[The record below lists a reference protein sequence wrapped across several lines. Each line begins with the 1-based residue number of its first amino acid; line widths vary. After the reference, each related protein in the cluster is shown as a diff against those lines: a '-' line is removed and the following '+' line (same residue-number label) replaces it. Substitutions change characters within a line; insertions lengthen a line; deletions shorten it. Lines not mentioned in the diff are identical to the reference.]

1 MKINLFSLMTFS
13 SLVIGAGLLFAGFT
27 EPKSTEVI
35 KATTGGELTFTIR
48 TVSAGGPYA
57 PKHVLAIW
65 VEQGGDFIKTR
76 KAMANQRKQYLYTW
90 KNASNYNVVDA
101 ITGSTL
107 TYHQTHTVNWDCTD
121 LDGNIL
127 PDGDYDV
134 YTEFTDKHAQGPLYL
149 ISFTKGPDAVS
160 LAPADETY
168 FKDIELEFVPYI
180 AEFSADVTDICQWNS
195 VTFTDESVN
204 ASTWEWDFG
213 AGADPPTASTQGPH
227 TVVYSEPGPVSV
239 SLNINGSV
247 TETKS
252 GYIIVNATPTA
263 DFSFSLFG
271 LTVEFTNLS
280 GNATSYAWDFGD
292 GNTSNENNP
301 THTYATAGTYDV
313 TLNATYLDCT
323 DTETQSI
330 TVPLVGFEEPLAT
343 HEIKVFP
350 NPNAGFFTVDAGL
363 HLHIKKIGIFAAN
376 GTCVPTDS
384 YRVSGETMRQLDG
397 TELEAGIYFL
407 QIDTGTA
414 SITRKILIRH

>member
-1 MKINLFSLMTFS
+1 MKTNLISLMTFTT
-13 SLVIGAGLLFAGFT
+13 LVIVAGLFFAGFT
-27 EPKSTEVI
+27 EPKSTEMI

-65 VEQGGDFIKTR
+65 VEQGGDFVKTR

-90 KNASNYNVVDA
+90 KNASSYNVVDA

-107 TYHQTHTVNWDCTD
+107 TYHQTHTVSWDCTD

-127 PDGDYDV
+127 PDGEYDV

-160 LAPADETY
+160 LTPADETY

-180 AEFSADVTDICQWNS
+180 AEFSADATDICQWNT

-204 ASTWEWDFG
+204 ASAWAWDFG
-213 AGADPPTASTQGPH
+213 TGANPPTASTQGPH
-227 TVVYSEPGPVSV
+227 TVVYNEPGLVSV

-252 GYIIVNATPTA
+252 GYITVNATPTA
-263 DFSFSLFG
+263 DFSFSSSG

-280 GNATSYAWDFGD
+280 GNATSYNWDFGD
-292 GNTSNENNP
+292 GSTSSENNP
-301 THTYATAGTYDV
+301 THTYATAGAYDV
-313 TLNATYLDCT
+313 TLNASYLDCS
-323 DTETQSI
+323 DSETHSV
-330 TVPLVGFEEPLAT
+330 TVPLVGSYEPAAT
-343 HEIKVFP
+343 DDIKVFP
-350 NPNAGFFTVDAGL
+350 NPNSGVFFIDPGK

-376 GTCVPTDS
+376 GTFVPMDS
-384 YRVSGETMRQLDG
+384 YRVSIGLTSRVDGSELDG
-397 TELEAGIYFL
+397 GIYFL

-414 SITRKILIRH
+414 IIIRKIVIRI